1 MKIKLDD
8 SHFLI
13 SESTCCWVV
22 ALSKSKN
29 GKMYER
35 RVSGYYNSLDKC
47 LDSYFTKHINESETS
62 SIRALRKDIAE
73 TRNRIQEWV
82 HVLRK
87 EQDNGN

>member
-22 ALSKSKN
+22 SLSKSKN

-82 HVLRK
+82 RVLERSK
-87 EQDNGN
+87 TDGN